1 MLAAEQEQCKLLAL
15 RLQMT
20 VRLVDWI
27 PHTRSQK
34 YTGLQSLVKCLH
46 HREIVSDTVCSQAKV
61 VLGCAMEDI
70 ITVM

>member
-1 MLAAEQEQCKLLAL
+1 MHAAEQEQCKLLAL

-20 VRLVDWI
+20 VPLIDWI

-34 YTGLQSLVKCLH
+34 YTGLQSLTKCMH
-46 HREIVSDTVCSQAKV
+46 HREVVSDTVCSQAKV

-70 ITVM
+70 ITVV